1 MKSRMTGDQS
11 DIDKIEQ
18 QLRSS
23 YKPIHPRTDYIN
35 TLHLRLTDP
44 TQLQVTINRNGPV
57 HLILL
62 GIVGVISISL
72 IGITTIRLF
81 LSLLGILGLF
91 RYTKLQKLA

>member
-1 MKSRMTGDQS
+1 MKDNQN
-11 DIDKIEQ
+11 DIDRIEE

-44 TQLQVTINRNGPV
+44 TKLQVTINRNGPV
-57 HLILL
+57 HLILF
-62 GIVGVISISL
+62 GIVALISFSL

-81 LSLLGILGLF
+81 LSLLGILGLV